1 MLNKLRKNL
10 WFSNLVLFS
19 LLYLL
24 FISRDIIFSLFIY
37 FKFNEVYWN
46 SDAFKEALPPTL
58 AMYLPLGFLD
68 FAIKFHRRTKDKK
81 Y

>member
-1 MLNKLRKNL
+1 MLNKIRKNS
-10 WFSNLVLFS
+10 WFSNLALFS

-46 SDAFKEALPPTL
+46 SDVFKEALIQKL
-58 AMYLPLGFLD
+58 DMYLHLF
-68 FAIKFHRRTKDKK
+68 FIYFEIKYYKILDKK
-81 Y
+81 R

>member
-1 MLNKLRKNL
+1 MLNKIRKNS

-24 FISRDIIFSLFIY
+24 FISRDIIFSIFIY

-46 SDAFKEALPPTL
+46 SDAFKQALIPTR
-58 AMYLPLGFLD
+58 AMYLPLSFID
-68 FAIKFHRRTKDKK
+68 FAIKSYKTKNRKH
-81 Y
+81 

>member
-1 MLNKLRKNL
+1 MLNKIRKTHGLCNL
-10 WFSNLVLFS
+10 ALFS

-46 SDAFKEALPPTL
+46 SDVFKEALIPTL
-58 AMYLPLGFLD
+58 AMYLPLCFID
-68 FAIKFHRRTKDKK
+68 FAIKSYKTKNKNH
-81 Y
+81 

>member
-1 MLNKLRKNL
+1 MINKIKKNS

-46 SDAFKEALPPTL
+46 SDAFKDALTPTL
-58 AMYLPLGFLD
+58 AMCLPLSFID
-68 FAIKFHRRTKDKK
+68 FAIKFYKRKNTKH
-81 Y
+81 

>member
-1 MLNKLRKNL
+1 MLNKIRKNS

-46 SDAFKEALPPTL
+46 SDVFKEALIPTL
-58 AMYLPLGFLD
+58 AMYLPLCFID
-68 FAIKFHRRTKDKK
+68 FAIKSYKTKNKNH
-81 Y
+81 

>member
-46 SDAFKEALPPTL
+46 SDAFKEALSPTL
-58 AMYLPLGFLD
+58 AMYLPLSFLD
-68 FAIKFHRRTKDKK
+68 FAIKFHKRTKDKK
-81 Y
+81 H

>member
-1 MLNKLRKNL
+1 MLNKIRKNS
-10 WFSNLVLFS
+10 WFSNLVLFF

-46 SDAFKEALPPTL
+46 SDAFKEALIPTL
-58 AMYLPLGFLD
+58 AMYLPLGFIDL
-68 FAIKFHRRTKDKK
+68 AIKSYKTKNKK
-81 Y
+81 H

>member
-1 MLNKLRKNL
+1 MINKIKKNS

-46 SDAFKEALPPTL
+46 SDAFKEA
-58 AMYLPLGFLD
+58 
-68 FAIKFHRRTKDKK
+68 
-81 Y
+81 

>member
-1 MLNKLRKNL
+1 MLNKLRKNS

-19 LLYLL
+19 FLYLL

-46 SDAFKEALPPTL
+46 SDVFKEALIPTL
-58 AMYLPLGFLD
+58 AMYLPLCFID
-68 FAIKFHRRTKDKK
+68 FAIKSYKTKNKNH
-81 Y
+81 

>member
-1 MLNKLRKNL
+1 MLNKIRKNS

-58 AMYLPLGFLD
+58 AMYLPLSFID
-68 FAIKFHRRTKDKK
+68 FAIKSYKRTKNKK
-81 Y
+81 H

>member
-1 MLNKLRKNL
+1 MINKIKKNS

-46 SDAFKEALPPTL
+46 SDAFKDALTPTL
-58 AMYLPLGFLD
+58 AMCLPLSFID
-68 FAIKFHRRTKDKK
+68 FAIKSYKRTKNKK
-81 Y
+81 H

>member
-1 MLNKLRKNL
+1 MLNKIRKNS
-10 WFSNLVLFS
+10 WFSNLVLFF

-46 SDAFKEALPPTL
+46 SDAFKEALTPTL
-58 AMYLPLGFLD
+58 AMYLPLSFID
-68 FAIKFHRRTKDKK
+68 FAIKSYKTKNKK
-81 Y
+81 H

>member
-1 MLNKLRKNL
+1 MLNKIRKNS
-10 WFSNLVLFS
+10 WFSNLALFS

-46 SDAFKEALPPTL
+46 SDVFKEALIPTL
-58 AMYLPLGFLD
+58 AMYLPLYFID
-68 FAIKFHRRTKDKK
+68 FAIKSYKTKNKNH
-81 Y
+81 

>member
-1 MLNKLRKNL
+1 MLNKIRKNS
-10 WFSNLVLFS
+10 WFSNLALFS

-46 SDAFKEALPPTL
+46 SDVFKEALIPTL
-58 AMYLPLGFLD
+58 AMYLPLCFID
-68 FAIKFHRRTKDKK
+68 FAIKSYETKNKNH
-81 Y
+81 

>member
-1 MLNKLRKNL
+1 MLNKIRKNS

-37 FKFNEVYWN
+37 FKFNEVYWS

-58 AMYLPLGFLD
+58 AMYLPLSFID
-68 FAIKFHRRTKDKK
+68 FAIKSYKTKNKK
-81 Y
+81 H

>member
-1 MLNKLRKNL
+1 MLNKIRKNS
-10 WFSNLVLFS
+10 WFSNLALFS

-46 SDAFKEALPPTL
+46 SDVFKEALIPTL
-58 AMYLPLGFLD
+58 SMYLPLCFID
-68 FAIKFHRRTKDKK
+68 FAIKSYKTKNKNH
-81 Y
+81 

>member
-1 MLNKLRKNL
+1 MLNKIRKNS

-58 AMYLPLGFLD
+58 AMYLPLSFID
-68 FAIKFHRRTKDKK
+68 FAIKSYKTKK
-81 Y
+81 

>member
-1 MLNKLRKNL
+1 MLNKIRKNS
-10 WFSNLVLFS
+10 WFSNLALFS

-46 SDAFKEALPPTL
+46 SDVFKEALIPTL
-58 AMYLPLGFLD
+58 AMYLHLCFID
-68 FAIKFHRRTKDKK
+68 FAIKSYKTKNKNH
-81 Y
+81 

>member
-1 MLNKLRKNL
+1 MLNKIRKNS
-10 WFSNLVLFS
+10 WFSNLVLFF

-46 SDAFKEALPPTL
+46 SDAFKEALIPTL
-58 AMYLPLGFLD
+58 AMYLPLD
-68 FAIKFHRRTKDKK
+68 FIDLAIKSYKTKNKK
-81 Y
+81 H

>member
-1 MLNKLRKNL
+1 MLNKIRKNS

-24 FISRDIIFSLFIY
+24 FISRDIIFSLFTY

-46 SDAFKEALPPTL
+46 SDAFKDALTPTL
-58 AMYLPLGFLD
+58 VMYLPLSFLD
-68 FAIKFHRRTKDKK
+68 FSIKYYKRKK
-81 Y
+81 

>member
-37 FKFNEVYWN
+37 FKFNEIYWN
-46 SDAFKEALPPTL
+46 SDTFKEALTPTL

-68 FAIKFHRRTKDKK
+68 FAIKSHRKTKDKK

>member
-1 MLNKLRKNL
+1 MLNKIRKNS

-46 SDAFKEALPPTL
+46 SDAFKEALLPTL
-58 AMYLPLGFLD
+58 SMYLPLSFID
-68 FAIKFHRRTKDKK
+68 FAIKSYKTKNKK
-81 Y
+81 H

>member
-1 MLNKLRKNL
+1 MLNKIRKNS

-46 SDAFKEALPPTL
+46 SDVFKEASIPTL
-58 AMYLPLGFLD
+58 AMYLPLCFID
-68 FAIKFHRRTKDKK
+68 FAIKSYKTKNKNH
-81 Y
+81 